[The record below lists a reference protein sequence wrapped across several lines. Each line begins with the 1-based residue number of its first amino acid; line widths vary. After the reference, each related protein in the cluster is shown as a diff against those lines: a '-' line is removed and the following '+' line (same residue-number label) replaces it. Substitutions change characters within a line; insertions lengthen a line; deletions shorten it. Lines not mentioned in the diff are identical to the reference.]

1 MGRQFAALGAVLVLV
16 VLFFAVNILAGAT
29 LRTARLDLT
38 SDGLYTLSPGARDIL
53 RGLDE
58 PVTLTFY
65 FSEKSSKGIPSFET
79 YGRRIKEMLEE
90 FSRQSR
96 GKLVL
101 RVVDP
106 EPFSEAED
114 QATAAGLSAQR
125 APTGE
130 TLFLGLVGTNS
141 TDGVEVIPFF
151 DIREERFLE
160 YHLARLVYTLD
171 NPKKPI
177 VGVIS
182 PLQITGGFTF
192 NPQTGQPQ
200 PRQAWQVVRMLRE
213 LFEVRDLGAG
223 TTTIPAEVDVLLVVH
238 PKELSDPTLYA
249 IDQYVLRGGNLIV
262 ATDPHCEQDVPA
274 MARNQMEAM
283 LAPKASS
290 LKRLYDAW
298 GVEMVEGMIVGD
310 PKYAVRVTQGR
321 AGESVPY
328 VAYMQLDR
336 GALSRDD
343 VIAGQLSS
351 VVFATSGALR
361 VKEGRGEGRWAT
373 LTPIVQTSEE
383 AGLFEQAKVAFMP
396 DPKALLAEFVPGG
409 ARLTLAARISGM
421 VRSAFPEGRPEGAE
435 GDEAAE
441 GAEHL
446 AESKD
451 SINVIAFADCDF
463 LADGFWI
470 REERLFGQIPFL
482 SKFADNGDLAVN
494 AVDAFA
500 GSRELISLRARGE
513 HARPFTRV
521 QEILRRAEAENLAKE
536 RAVEDEIRQ
545 LEERLNALQRQAP
558 ERAQGGAIILSEEE
572 RRAIREAQEKILEK
586 RKERRQIAFDTRR
599 DVERLG
605 MNLKIIN
612 IGLMPAV
619 VALAALGLGA
629 YRVSRRRVKVS
640 E

>member
-53 RGLDE
+53 RGIDE

-79 YGRRIKEMLEE
+79 YGRRIREMLEE

-96 GKLVL
+96 GKLTL
-101 RVVDP
+101 KVVDP

-160 YHLARLVYTLD
+160 YHLARLVYALD

-177 VGVIS
+177 VGVVS
-182 PLQITGGFTF
+182 PLQIAGGFTF

-223 TTTIPAEVDVLLVVH
+223 TTTIPGEVSVLLVVH
-238 PKELSDPTLYA
+238 PKELSDETLYA

-262 ATDPHCEQDVPA
+262 AVDPHCEQDVPA
-274 MARNQMEAM
+274 AARNQMEAM
-283 LAPKASS
+283 LAPKASN
-290 LKRLYDAW
+290 LKRLFDAW
-298 GVEMVEGMIVGD
+298 GVEMPEGMIVGD
-310 PKYAVRVTQGR
+310 AKYAVRVTQGR
-321 AGESVPY
+321 QGESVPY

-336 GALSRDD
+336 EALSRDD
-343 VIAGQLSS
+343 VITGQLSS
-351 VVFATSGALR
+351 VVFATSGVLR
-361 VKEGRGEGRWAT
+361 AKEGRGEGTWAT
-373 LTPIVQTSEE
+373 LTPIIQTSEE
-383 AGLFEQAKVAFMP
+383 AGLFEQAKIAFMP
-396 DPKALLAEFVPGG
+396 DPKGLLAEFVPGG
-409 ARLTLAARISGM
+409 ARQTLAARIGGK
-421 VRSAFPEGRPEGAE
+421 VRSAFASGPPEGG
-435 GDEAAE
+435 EAAE

-446 AESKD
+446 AESED

-513 HARPFTRV
+513 YARPFTRV

-536 RAVEDEIRQ
+536 RAVEDELRQ

-558 ERAQGGAIILSEEE
+558 ERAQGGTIILSEEE

-586 RKERRQIAFDTRR
+586 RRERRQIAFDTRR

-605 MNLKIIN
+605 LNLKIIN

-619 VALAALGLGA
+619 VALAAIALGA